1 MSTNKITVTELGTKP
16 VRALLLQYAVPAII
30 AMTASSLYNMID
42 SIFIGQGVGAM
53 AISGLALTFPLMNLA
68 AAFGSLVG
76 MGASTIISLRLGQ
89 RDYASAQKILGN
101 VVVLNLII
109 GLLFGGVVL
118 AFLDPIL
125 YFFGASANTISY
137 ARDYM
142 QIILVG
148 NVITHMFMG
157 MNAILRAAGHPR
169 RSMAATINTVVINTI
184 LDPIFIYGLDW
195 GIRGAAIATI
205 LAQLISLAWQ
215 VYIFSDKRELLHFK
229 RGIYRLERKIVGNIF
244 SIGMAPFMMNFA
256 ACLVIIFINK
266 GLKQY
271 GGDLNVGAYGI
282 VNRIIFVFVMI
293 VMGIN
298 QGMQP
303 IAGYN
308 FGAKEYGRVKQVLKL
323 TLIGA
328 TCVTTAGFV
337 LGLFFP
343 RMAVGAFTHDEE
355 LIELAVRGM
364 RIVVVVFPIVGIQMV
379 TSNFFQSIGMPL
391 KAMFLS
397 LSRQVVFLLPALIL
411 LPIAFTRYT
420 ELDGSWGVWCAMP
433 LSDLLATIVAVLLLT
448 KQMKS
453 FNAQYRDRCKAS
465 KF

>member
-1 MSTNKITVTELGTKP
+1 MSLNNPSITTLGEKP
-16 VRALLLQYAVPAII
+16 IRQLLVQYAVPAII
-30 AMTASSLYNMID
+30 AMTASSLYNMVD
-42 SIFIGQGVGAM
+42 SIFIGQGVGAL
-53 AISGLALTFPLMNLA
+53 AISGLAITFPLMNLA

-76 MGASTIISLRLGQ
+76 MGASTLISLRLGQ
-89 RDYASAQKILGN
+89 RDYGSAQQILGN
-101 VVVLNLII
+101 VVVINLIV

-125 YFFGASANTISY
+125 YFFGASCQTIGY

-142 QIILVG
+142 QIILAG

-157 MNAILRAAGHPR
+157 MNAILRAAGHPK
-169 RSMAATINTVVINTI
+169 RSMVATINTVIINAI

-205 LAQLISLAWQ
+205 IAQFASLCWQ
-215 VYIFSDKRELLHFK
+215 AYIFSNKSELLHFK
-229 RGIYRLERKIVGNIF
+229 RGIYRLKRSIVTNIF
-244 SIGMAPFMMNFA
+244 TIGMAPFMMNVA

-282 VNRIIFVFVMI
+282 VNRIVFVFVMI

-308 FGAKEYGRVKQVLKL
+308 YGAKQFDRVKGVLRL

-328 TCVTTAGFV
+328 TIVTTLGFI
-337 LGLFFP
+337 LGEFFP
-343 RMAVGAFTHDEE
+343 HIAVSAFTRDEN
-355 LIELAVRGM
+355 LIAMSVTGM
-364 RIVVVVFPIVGIQMV
+364 RIAVAVFPIVGIQMV
-379 TSNFFQSIGMPL
+379 VSNFFQSIGMPL

-397 LSRQVVFLLPALIL
+397 LSRQIIFLLPGLIII
-411 LPIAFTRYT
+411 PIIFTEYLS
-420 ELDGSWGVWCAMP
+420 LDGSWGVWCAMP
-433 LSDLLATIVAVLLLT
+433 LSDLLATTLAIFLLRGQIKT
-448 KQMKS
+448 
-453 FNAQYRDRCKAS
+453 FNSQIK
-465 KF
+465 